1 MILSIKNRIS
11 TWIMTWENF
20 WFSPVPLLNLSLMR
34 FVMIGMMFGMYLF
47 RLENIDLFDER
58 SFIPRESALKLM
70 GDFYQSPVQWF
81 FWPDSLAFVAH
92 IVFVILLFLFWIGLG
107 GRAIAWLVFIFQL
120 GFLQR
125 NYAISFGADV
135 VSTVFLFYFV
145 FAESTAHL
153 SVKSFFSKA
162 SKPKW
167 FSTDLLTPVMY
178 RMMQIH
184 ISVIYAYT
192 GFEKLKG
199 QTWWDGT
206 ALWPVLANPQMVV
219 TNLEFVR
226 HIPWLIPF
234 ITFTTI
240 VFEIY
245 FPAAMLSKKTRSAW
259 LWMGVSFH
267 LGIAIL
273 VWLFPFSLIMMSTYF
288 LFIDPEYLKKLY
300 SQGLKFLRLA

>member
-1 MILSIKNRIS
+1 
-11 TWIMTWENF
+11 
-20 WFSPVPLLNLSLMR
+20 MR
-34 FVMIGMMFGMYLF
+34 FVMVGMMFGMYLF

-58 SFIPRESALKLM
+58 SFIPRDAALNLL
-70 GDFYQSPVQWF
+70 GDFYHSPIAWF
-81 FWPDSLAFVAH
+81 FWPDHWAFAMHV
-92 IVFVILLFLFWIGLG
+92 IFVILLFIYWIGLG
-107 GRAIAWLVFIFQL
+107 GRAIAWMILILQL

-135 VSTVFLFYFV
+135 VSTVLFFYFV
-145 FAESTAHL
+145 FAETNAHL
-153 SVKSFFSKA
+153 TVKSFFKKQIS
-162 SKPKW
+162 PKW
-167 FSTDLLTPVMY
+167 YSTDLMTPVMY
-178 RMMQIH
+178 RMLQIH

-206 ALWPVLANPQMVV
+206 ALWPVLANPQMVI

-234 ITFTTI
+234 ITFMTI

-245 FPAAMLSKKTRSAW
+245 FPAAMLSKKTRIPW

-288 LFIDPEYLKKLY
+288 LFLDPE
-300 SQGLKFLRLA
+300 FLRNKYEKALKIFVN